1 MIQSCAIVEQVVGV
15 EKIAAEEIVVEAE
28 AEETDLTEIVAE
40 LVVVRI
46 VADLVVGQTG
56 SGAVKSH
63 SEVELVVVQ
72 IVSAAE
78 VPAE

>member
-1 MIQSCAIVEQVVGV
+1 MIRNCAIVEQAVGV

-28 AEETDLTEIVAE
+28 ETDLTEIVAE
-40 LVVVRI
+40 LVVARI

-63 SEVELVVVQ
+63 SEVELAVVQ

>member
-1 MIQSCAIVEQVVGV
+1 MIQSCVIVEQVVGV
-15 EKIAAEEIVVEAE
+15 EKIAAVEIVVEAV
-28 AEETDLTEIVAE
+28 ETDLIEIVAE
-40 LVVVRI
+40 LIVAQI
-46 VADLVVGQTG
+46 VADWVVGQTG